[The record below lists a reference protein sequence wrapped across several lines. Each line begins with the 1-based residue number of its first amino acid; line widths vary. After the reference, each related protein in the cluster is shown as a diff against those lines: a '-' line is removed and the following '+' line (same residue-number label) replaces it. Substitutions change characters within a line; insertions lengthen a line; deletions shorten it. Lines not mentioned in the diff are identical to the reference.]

1 MQNVKLSYWNFY
13 VTLIGVS
20 LWCVCLYSNAATDNT
35 SEYIYS
41 ILSVSVPNLLILLCF
56 FFSFHFKPN
65 SFDANTTQCYLTFAS
80 FHDVETVNL
89 VRLCKLKGASQY
101 WILRTEY
108 WVLSVC
114 CFIGLAALVTHYVYR
129 AINTPDVVPNVQVA
143 WDLFVKDKCSDT
155 IKKCQQKYNELM
167 DLKLPCDNAEIHL
180 CHESAMEETKDLFM
194 AEMSGISTTTVE
206 KQLRE
211 LKVTPLSSS

>member
-80 FHDVETVNL
+80 FHDVKTVNL
-89 VRLCKLKGASQY
+89 VRLCKLKRASQY
-101 WILRTEY
+101 WILRSECKWTKCFLFHRSCRPGHPLRLSCHQHS
-108 WVLSVC
+108 WCGSKRSGRVGSVC
-114 CFIGLAALVTHYVYR
+114 
-129 AINTPDVVPNVQVA
+129 
-143 WDLFVKDKCSDT
+143 
-155 IKKCQQKYNELM
+155 
-167 DLKLPCDNAEIHL
+167 
-180 CHESAMEETKDLFM
+180 
-194 AEMSGISTTTVE
+194 
-206 KQLRE
+206 
-211 LKVTPLSSS
+211 